1 MPRKRASEVPAY
13 DSDGGFVANDNEDD
27 KPKAKRAKTSQK
39 ATAPAGG
46 RNGRAGGKDEE
57 VVGGGGKV
65 DANGDAFWEV
75 CLLLFLRLSVK
86 VNWEEMRLRLRGGA
100 DRDGGGG
107 GRGLDFV
114 YNCGEGSEQITD
126 VLRDSGG
133 CSCPPSGGSRSPN
146 SKASGW

>member
-27 KPKAKRAKTSQK
+27 RPKAKRAKTSQK

-57 VVGGGGKV
+57 NVGGGGKV

-75 CLLLFLRLSVK
+75 CFLLIFRLSVK
-86 VNWEEMRLRLRGGA
+86 GGWGDAVVIGMWAEGGA
-100 DRDGGGG
+100 HPIS
-107 GRGLDFV
+107 FTF
-114 YNCGEGSEQITD
+114 CGERSERIAD

-133 CSCPPSGGSRSPN
+133 CSCRPSGESRSPN